1 MKPRSSLK
9 LIIAIVISE
18 LAGGIGSVFTVS
30 AIPTWYAALAKPVL
44 NPSSWIFGPVWTT
57 LYLLM
62 GIAAFLVWN
71 KGWYRKD
78 VRKALG
84 VFLLQLVLNAVWS
97 IIFFGLHNQFW
108 ALIDIIAMWLA
119 IVWTMALFY
128 KISKPAM
135 WLFLLYILWVSFA
148 AYLNYSIWMLN

>member
-1 MKPRSSLK
+1 VRLNSFSK
-9 LIIAIVISE
+9 LIIAIVVSE
-18 LAGGIGSVFTVS
+18 LAGGIGSFFTIS
-30 AIPTWYAALAKPVL
+30 AIPTWYATLAKPAL
-44 NPSSWIFGPVWTT
+44 NPPSWIFGPVWAT

-71 KGWYRKD
+71 KDSDRKD

-84 VFLLQLVLNAVWS
+84 VFLFQLVLNAAWS
-97 IIFFGLHNQFW
+97 VVFFGLHSPFW
-108 ALIDIIAMWLA
+108 AFVDLVAMWLS

-135 WLFLLYILWVSFA
+135 WLLLPYILWVSFA
-148 AYLNYSIWMLN
+148 GYLNYSIWMLN